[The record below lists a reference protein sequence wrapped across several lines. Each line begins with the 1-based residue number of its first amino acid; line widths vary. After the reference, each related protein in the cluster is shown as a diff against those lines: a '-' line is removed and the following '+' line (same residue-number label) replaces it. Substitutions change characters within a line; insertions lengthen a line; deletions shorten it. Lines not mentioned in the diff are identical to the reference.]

1 MMCDI
6 WRIRQVRE
14 ITVQDLARHLESI
27 RALGVRWVVFSGGEP
42 QMHTDLAALS
52 RLFRAEG
59 IRVTLLT
66 AGLLLEPYARSVVDT
81 IDDVIVSLDGPPE
94 IHNQIRGVPKAFDRL
109 AQGIRALRKLRP
121 DFVVRG
127 RATVQKANYMYLRE
141 TVRAAR
147 ETGLNSISFLAA
159 DVTSQA
165 FNRPGGWMAERQDDV
180 ALDAEDACRLDE
192 EIESL
197 IREHRDDI
205 ASDFV
210 VEDAE
215 KLRRI
220 VLHFRAHLGQLAPVA
235 PRCNAPW
242 VSAVVEADGT
252 VRPCFFHRPFGNIHK
267 KVLMEILNDESAVDF
282 RRHLD
287 IPNDPVCQR
296 CVCSLHVSEESQ
308 KSLAAV
314 GR

>member
-27 RALGVRWVVFSGGEP
+27 RALRVRWVVFSGGEP
-42 QMHTDLAALS
+42 QMNTDLAALA
-52 RLFRAEG
+52 RLIRAEG

-109 AQGIRALRKLRP
+109 AAGIDALRKLRP

-127 RATVQKANYMYLRE
+127 RSTVQKANYMYLRE

-147 ETGLNSISFLAA
+147 ETELNSISFLAA

-165 FNRPGGWMAERQDDV
+165 FNRPGGWTTERQDDV
-180 ALDAEDACRLDE
+180 ALDAEDACRLEE

-197 IREHRDDI
+197 VREHREDI
-205 ASDFV
+205 TSGFV
-210 VEDAE
+210 MENAE

-220 VLHFRAHLGQLAPVA
+220 LLHFRAHLGQLPPVA

-252 VRPCFFHRPFGNIHK
+252 VRPCFFHSPLGNIHEK
-267 KVLMEILNDESAVDF
+267 ALMEIVNGDVAVDF

-287 IPNDPVCQR
+287 IPNDPVCQK
-296 CVCSLHVSEESQ
+296 CVCSLHVSEGIQ
-308 KSLAAV
+308 KILDVV